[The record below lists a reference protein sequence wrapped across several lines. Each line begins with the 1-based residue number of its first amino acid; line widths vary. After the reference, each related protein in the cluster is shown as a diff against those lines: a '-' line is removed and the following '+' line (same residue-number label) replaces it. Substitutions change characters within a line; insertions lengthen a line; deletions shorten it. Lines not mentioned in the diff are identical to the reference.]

1 MPRQDLVPIG
11 DVLPRAVTLG
21 YPTEVRQEVL
31 QPLVS
36 MIEDM
41 QAAGLQPQIQS
52 GFRSYIAQALAW
64 EKWNR
69 LYPERAAIISA
80 PPGHSEHQLG
90 TVVDFGSPELAGLVG
105 EPGIEFHTDFAKT
118 SEGMW
123 LAEHAHDYGFTLSYT
138 LDTFEISGFYLRTVA
153 FSLCRARDWPPSY
166 VSWGRP
172 LRNTNWNMNPRPA
185 SRRAF
190 RSTAVTLLLLLL
202 TACQPAGQAAL
213 ILTQPAPKLTAPA
226 PSPSPP
232 SPTAAAARP
241 SPLPAT
247 AQPAPIPATA
257 VPTALPTPT
266 VRPLLSLS
274 VPQQW
279 WVTAQTA
286 VSAANADPDAAVT
299 WQVSRSATADVH
311 LQHEVQEGL
320 LVAQMPL
327 VLAVPFTLDWEEV
340 TWAEAQAIVDFG
352 NEQVT
357 LLPWS
362 ELDASLKSLRID
374 GRGPADPAYPLQ
386 ETWSLAARPE
396 YQESLAQLL
405 PHLRAAWPRPPV
417 HLLAVG
423 DLMLDRRLGEALQQ
437 GDIEYPFAEVA
448 ETLRAAD
455 ITVGNLES
463 ALGEGGEPEDKR
475 YPFRAPVEAAAAL
488 GLAGFDVLSLA
499 NNHAMDYGP
508 ETLLAA
514 IELLRAEN
522 VAAVGAGAN
531 AAAAHAPL
539 IIEQDGLTIA
549 FLSYVNVPVE
559 ASSGFDTAVWTAT
572 ENSPGLA
579 WADPQAH
586 TSRSRRAERGHRCNY
601 RAAAQRDRIPGRAGR
616 SAAGSGVC
624 RHRCRSGPCHR
635 ASHPHSAGD

>member
-1 MPRQDLVPIG
+1 M
-11 DVLPRAVTLG
+11 
-21 YPTEVRQEVL
+21 
-31 QPLVS
+31 
-36 MIEDM
+36 
-41 QAAGLQPQIQS
+41 
-52 GFRSYIAQALAW
+52 
-64 EKWNR
+64 
-69 LYPERAAIISA
+69 
-80 PPGHSEHQLG
+80 
-90 TVVDFGSPELAGLVG
+90 
-105 EPGIEFHTDFAKT
+105 
-118 SEGMW
+118 
-123 LAEHAHDYGFTLSYT
+123 
-138 LDTFEISGFYLRTVA
+138 
-153 FSLCRARDWPPSY
+153 
-166 VSWGRP
+166 
-172 LRNTNWNMNPRPA
+172 
-185 SRRAF
+185 
-190 RSTAVTLLLLLL
+190 
-202 TACQPAGQAAL
+202 
-213 ILTQPAPKLTAPA
+213 
-226 PSPSPP
+226 
-232 SPTAAAARP
+232 
-241 SPLPAT
+241 
-247 AQPAPIPATA
+247 
-257 VPTALPTPT
+257 
-266 VRPLLSLS
+266 RPLLSLS

-279 WVTAQTA
+279 WATAQTA

-299 WQVSRSATADVH
+299 WQVSRSETADVH

-320 LVAQMPL
+320 LVAQMPQ

-340 TWAEAQAIVDFG
+340 TWAEAQAIVDLG

-362 ELDASLKSLRID
+362 ELDASRKALRID

-386 ETWSLAARPE
+386 ETWSLVARPE
-396 YQESLAQLL
+396 YQESLALLL

-488 GLAGFDVLSLA
+488 GLAGLDVLSLA

-508 ETLLAA
+508 ETLLTA

-579 WADPQAH
+579 WADPQGIQADLAVLSEDIDVTIVLLHSGIEYQAAPGEAQQEAAYAAIDAGADLVIGHH
-586 TSRSRRAERGHRCNY
+586 THILQGIERYGDGVILYGTGNFAFDIDGDAATAMFHIWLDEQGVREIYLEPALISWGGQPRPAEPWLAPDIRRRIYALTDLLNGH
-601 RAAAQRDRIPGRAGR
+601 
-616 SAAGSGVC
+616 
-624 RHRCRSGPCHR
+624 
-635 ASHPHSAGD
+635 